1 MKFSH
6 LSRVYT
12 TKSLAQNQTIIIDGD
27 DFHYLKTVMRLR
39 VSESFRLFN
48 AVDGEYLVK
57 VLAVGR
63 SSLEVQVESQL
74 RQVSKE
80 KQLTLAM
87 SIIKPDRMIEAIKGS
102 VQIGVTQ
109 IIPIISER
117 SQYKKIATERVEK
130 CINQA
135 TEQSERFVPAKLLTE
150 ITLSEF
156 CKTNN
161 QRQIIAACESEDY
174 KNKISNIKKI
184 EDNPI
189 ILIGPE
195 GGFSAEE
202 IEVIKSLDNTYS
214 VSLGKSVLRSEIA
227 AISSLACVSML
238 RD

>member
-12 TKSLAQNQTIIIDGD
+12 TKSLVQNQTIIIDGD

-39 VSESFRLFN
+39 ASESFRLFN

-74 RQVSKE
+74 RQVSQE

-87 SIIKPDRMIEAIKGS
+87 SIIKPDRMIEAIKGA

-109 IIPIISER
+109 IIPIIAER

-135 TEQSERFVPAKLLTE
+135 TEQSERFIPAKLLPE

-156 CKTNN
+156 YKTNN
-161 QRQIIAACESEDY
+161 KQIIAACESEDY

-195 GGFSAEE
+195 GGFSTEE
-202 IEVIKSLDNTYS
+202 IEMIKSLDNTDS

-227 AISSLACVSML
+227 AISALACVSML